1 MSSPKIKYVLI
12 YLETKKPLFEYKEEV
27 NLNIQK
33 VQKVIRNNILDT
45 RVKPFDNSSKKYGE
59 DFTIFYKNDSLI
71 TAVCATDINY
81 PNSTAFEFLDVLVG
95 AFRSKYKEED
105 IRQAFG
111 YAYNDTF
118 KKTTKA
124 KVAYYNKNLDSKD
137 LTNLDRLK
145 DSLLDVKNNLVE
157 TVQTLSVRESELSHS
172 VEKAEDLKSKTDELL
187 INARKAKK
195 LEKENTPFKK
205 IIPFVIG
212 AIVVY
217 CVFAIM
223 CGGSRLPNCSV

>member
-1 MSSPKIKYVLI
+1 MSLPKIKYVLI
-12 YLETKKPLFEYKEEV
+12 VLGTKKILFEYKEEV

-33 VQKVIRNNILDT
+33 VQKVIRNILDT
-45 RVKPFDNSSKKYGE
+45 RVKQFDNSSLIYE
-59 DFTIFYKNDSLI
+59 DFTFFYKNDSLI

-81 PNSTAFEFLDVLVG
+81 PNSTAFEFLNVLVNT
-95 AFRSKYKEED
+95 FRSQYKEED
-105 IRQAFG
+105 IRQACS
-111 YAYNDTF
+111 YAYNNTF
-118 KKTTKA
+118 KKTTKE
-124 KVAYYNKNLDSKD
+124 KVTYYNKNLDSKD

-145 DSLLDVKNNLVE
+145 DSLLDMKNNLVE

-223 CGGSRLPNCSV
+223 CGGSSLPNCSV

>member
-33 VQKVIRNNILDT
+33 VQKVIRNILDT
-45 RVKPFDNSSKKYGE
+45 RVKQFDNSSVTYE
-59 DFTIFYKNDSLI
+59 DFTFFYKNDSLI

-81 PNSTAFEFLDVLVG
+81 PNSTAFEFLNVLVNT
-95 AFRSKYKEED
+95 FRSQYKEED
-105 IRQAFG
+105 IRQAHSW
-111 YAYNDTF
+111 AYNNPFQKTI
-118 KKTTKA
+118 KK
-124 KVAYYNKNLDSKD
+124 KVTYYNKNLDSKD

-145 DSLLDVKNNLVE
+145 DSLLDMKNNLVE